1 MHISY
6 WAPFFDKIATVKSV
20 KNSIK
25 SILIFNKSPV
35 KIDLL
40 NFFGEWS
47 ENKIQN
53 SDNINSKLNYIDYYK
68 KGLIN
73 KLPKNSFFKSRVSY
87 IVLFFLGIFP
97 LINYLKKNKIKL
109 ISLTKEKSLIKK
121 LSSTA
126 ELAFGMTLNSVRNIY
141 LSSQSVKKGNWT
153 YLPFIGRMMKNLNIC
168 TIGYGRLG
176 KIYAKYCLNFGAKVF
191 TYDPYIKI
199 KNKRVKIIKNLQ
211 KELNRFDV
219 ISLNI
224 HATKTNINFL
234 NKNLLNCLKKNVIII
249 NTSRGEVVNERHLLS
264 FLKKNRDAQYS
275 ADVISGEQK
284 NYQENIMFKKFK
296 KKTNQILLT
305 PHIGGMTSDGQKMA
319 YNHALDMLISFDKQ
333 NV

>member
-1 MHISY
+1 M
-6 WAPFFDKIATVKSV
+6 
-20 KNSIK
+20 KNK
-25 SILIFNKSPV
+25 LLIITPV
-35 KIDLL
+35 KHIE
-40 NFFGEWS
+40 NFEK
-47 ENKIQN
+47 KINNNFN
-53 SDNINSKLNYIDYYK
+53 STYFPFISRKKLK
-68 KGLIN
+68 KIIN
-73 KLPKNSFFKSRVSY
+73 KFDYLFTNPNMSKVFIDREILFKSKIKAICTASTGVNH
-87 IVLFFLGIFP
+87 ID
-97 LINYLKKNKIKL
+97 INYLKKNKIKL

-191 TYDPYIKI
+191 AFDPYIKI
-199 KNKRVKIIKNLQ
+199 KNKRIKVIKNLQ

-319 YNHALDMLISFDKQ
+319 YNHALDMLIRFDKQ